1 MEKKGNSSP
10 PLSRSR
16 RCGDVIFVSGQF
28 PRDAN
33 GAIVRDDIRSQT
45 KRVLD
50 NISLALAEHG
60 AGLSNVVKITVWLSD
75 VRHLHDFNDAYRSQF
90 LDPYPARSTIIAELV
105 AAADLEMEA
114 IAHIEGKTP
123 IVPQ

>member
-1 MEKKGNSSP
+1 VENSSP
-10 PLSRSR
+10 PLSRTR
-16 RCGDVIFVSGQF
+16 RWGGLIFVSGQF

-75 VRHLHDFNDAYRSQF
+75 VCHLNAFNDAYGSQF
-90 LDPYPARSTIIAELV
+90 SGPYPARSTVIAELV
-105 AAADLEMEA
+105 AAADVEMEA
-114 IAHIEGKTP
+114 IACIEGKTLIP
-123 IVPQ
+123 